1 MNKESV
7 KTQTEERLSVESEL
21 KQDPMRK
28 KPPTQNFF
36 SRFRKK
42 CRKKEPEGLMISEKN
57 IEKDR
62 TRKTRRKKRKDK
74 LKLKIN

>member
-42 CRKKEPEGLMISEKN
+42 CRKKEPEGLMISEKKHRERQN
-57 IEKDR
+57 KEN
-62 TRKTRRKKRKDK
+62 KKKKEER
-74 LKLKIN
+74 